1 MQDIPHIP
9 VLYNEVLDCF
19 KEIKT
24 GYIIDCTTGYAGHSS
39 GLLNQNS
46 SVKLICNDQDDEAL
60 EFSKK
65 RLKDFEK
72 RVEFNKGNFE
82 DIIKKFE
89 DYPIRGILAD
99 IGVSSLQLDKL
110 DRGFSFNSKNLDMRM
125 NQNQILDASTVVN
138 SYSQVELENIF
149 KEYGEIREYKK
160 VASLIVQNR
169 PFYSAKELA
178 EFFYNKLPKGKIHP
192 ATLIFQAIRIEVN
205 DELGVLDRL
214 FKSMEES
221 KLKDC
226 IVAIISFHS
235 LEDRV
240 VKNYFKKW
248 SENCICPKDAFRCE
262 CGKNHSLGEIITKKP
277 IIATNLE
284 IKQNPRSRRAK
295 LRVFRFVKKKKKK
308 FFKIC
313 YYYAIFSTFYVYT
326 KNLC

>member
-1 MQDIPHIP
+1 MQNIPHIP

-19 KEIKT
+19 KDINK

-60 EFSKK
+60 NFSKN
-65 RLKDFEK
+65 RLKDFEN

-82 DIIKKFE
+82 NIIKKFE
-89 DYPIRGILAD
+89 NYPIRGVLAD

-110 DRGFSFNSKNLDMRM
+110 DRGFSFNSENLDMRM
-125 NQNQILDASTVVN
+125 NQNQSLDASTVIN

-160 VASLIVQNR
+160 IASLIVQNR

-214 FKSMEES
+214 FKSMEEA

-226 IVAIISFHS
+226 VVAIISFHS

-262 CGKNHSLGEIITKKP
+262 CGKNHALGKIITKKP
-277 IIATNLE
+277 IIATNFE
-284 IKQNPRSRRAK
+284 IKQNPRSRSAK
-295 LRVFRFVKKKKKK
+295 LRVFRFV
-308 FFKIC
+308 
-313 YYYAIFSTFYVYT
+313 
-326 KNLC
+326 

>member
-1 MQDIPHIP
+1 LQNIPHIP

-19 KEIKT
+19 KDINK

-60 EFSKK
+60 NFSKN
-65 RLKDFEK
+65 RLKDFEN

-82 DIIKKFE
+82 NIIKKFE
-89 DYPIRGILAD
+89 NYPIRGVLAD

-110 DRGFSFNSKNLDMRM
+110 DRGFSFNSENLDMRM
-125 NQNQILDASTVVN
+125 NQNQSLDASTVIN
-138 SYSQVELENIF
+138 SYSQLELENIF

-160 VASLIVQNR
+160 IASLIVQNR

-214 FKSMEES
+214 FKSMEEA

-262 CGKNHSLGEIITKKP
+262 CGKNHALGKIITKKP
-277 IIATNLE
+277 IIATNFE
-284 IKQNPRSRRAK
+284 IKQNPRSRSAK
-295 LRVFRFVKKKKKK
+295 LRVFRFV
-308 FFKIC
+308 
-313 YYYAIFSTFYVYT
+313 
-326 KNLC
+326 

>member
-46 SVKLICNDQDDEAL
+46 SVQLICNDQDDEAL

-65 RLKDFEK
+65 RLKEFEK

-214 FKSMEES
+214 FKSMEEA

-277 IIATNLE
+277 IIATNFE
-284 IKQNPRSRRAK
+284 IKQNPRSRSAK
-295 LRVFRFVKKKKKK
+295 LRVFRFV
-308 FFKIC
+308 
-313 YYYAIFSTFYVYT
+313 
-326 KNLC
+326 

>member
-1 MQDIPHIP
+1 MQNIPHIP

-19 KEIKT
+19 KDINK

-60 EFSKK
+60 NFSKN
-65 RLKDFEK
+65 RLKDFEN

-82 DIIKKFE
+82 NIIKKFE
-89 DYPIRGILAD
+89 NYPIRGVLAD

-110 DRGFSFNSKNLDMRM
+110 DRGFSFNSENLDMRM
-125 NQNQILDASTVVN
+125 NQNQSLDASTVIN

-160 VASLIVQNR
+160 IASLIVQNR

-214 FKSMEES
+214 FKSMEEA

-262 CGKNHSLGEIITKKP
+262 CGKNHALGKIITKKP
-277 IIATNLE
+277 IIATNFE
-284 IKQNPRSRRAK
+284 IKQNPRSRSSK
-295 LRVFRFVKKKKKK
+295 LRIFK
-308 FFKIC
+308 FD
-313 YYYAIFSTFYVYT
+313 
-326 KNLC
+326 

>member
-46 SVKLICNDQDDEAL
+46 SVQLICNDQDDEAL
-60 EFSKK
+60 NFSKN
-65 RLKDFEK
+65 RLKDFEN

-82 DIIKKFE
+82 NIIKKFE

-110 DRGFSFNSKNLDMRM
+110 DRGFSFNSENLDMRM

-214 FKSMEES
+214 FKSMEEA

-277 IIATNLE
+277 IIATNFE
-284 IKQNPRSRRAK
+284 IKQNPRSRSAK
-295 LRVFRFVKKKKKK
+295 LRVFRFV
-308 FFKIC
+308 
-313 YYYAIFSTFYVYT
+313 
-326 KNLC
+326 

>member
-1 MQDIPHIP
+1 MQNIPHIP

-19 KEIKT
+19 KYINK

-46 SVKLICNDQDDEAL
+46 SVQLICNDQDDEAL

-110 DRGFSFNSKNLDMRM
+110 DRGFSFNSENLDMRM
-125 NQNQILDASTVVN
+125 NQNQSLDASTVIN

-214 FKSMEES
+214 FKSMEEA

-277 IIATNLE
+277 IIATNFE
-284 IKQNPRSRRAK
+284 IKQNPRSRSAK
-295 LRVFRFVKKKKKK
+295 LRVFRFV
-308 FFKIC
+308 
-313 YYYAIFSTFYVYT
+313 
-326 KNLC
+326 

>member
-60 EFSKK
+60 NFSKN
-65 RLKDFEK
+65 RLKDFEN

-82 DIIKKFE
+82 NIIKKFE

-110 DRGFSFNSKNLDMRM
+110 DRGFSFNSENLDMRM

-160 VASLIVQNR
+160 IASLIVQNR

-214 FKSMEES
+214 FKSMEEA

-262 CGKNHSLGEIITKKP
+262 CGKNHSLGKIITKKP
-277 IIATNLE
+277 IIATNFE
-284 IKQNPRSRRAK
+284 IKQNPRSRSAK
-295 LRVFRFVKKKKKK
+295 LRVFRFV
-308 FFKIC
+308 
-313 YYYAIFSTFYVYT
+313 
-326 KNLC
+326 

>member
-1 MQDIPHIP
+1 MQNIPHIP

-19 KEIKT
+19 KEINK

-60 EFSKK
+60 NFSKN
-65 RLKDFEK
+65 RLKDFEN

-82 DIIKKFE
+82 NIIKKFE
-89 DYPIRGILAD
+89 NYPIRGVLAD

-110 DRGFSFNSKNLDMRM
+110 DRGFSFNSENLDMRM
-125 NQNQILDASTVVN
+125 NQNQSLDASTVIN
-138 SYSQVELENIF
+138 SYSQLELENIF

-160 VASLIVQNR
+160 IASLILQNR

-214 FKSMEES
+214 FKSMEEA

-262 CGKNHSLGEIITKKP
+262 CGKNHALGKIITKKP
-277 IIATNLE
+277 IIATNFE
-284 IKQNPRSRRAK
+284 IKQNPRSRSAK
-295 LRVFRFVKKKKKK
+295 LRVFRFV
-308 FFKIC
+308 
-313 YYYAIFSTFYVYT
+313 
-326 KNLC
+326 